1 MQRGQGVCQQ
11 RAAIQC
17 PGLREVSQFI
27 AVNLAQVK
35 YVMSESVP
43 QIPGCEVQYV
53 RGHLAYIKT

>member
-1 MQRGQGVCQQ
+1 MCQQ

-17 PGLREVSQFI
+17 PGLREEVSQFI
-27 AVNLAQVK
+27 AVNLAQMK
-35 YVMSESVP
+35 YVMSKSVP